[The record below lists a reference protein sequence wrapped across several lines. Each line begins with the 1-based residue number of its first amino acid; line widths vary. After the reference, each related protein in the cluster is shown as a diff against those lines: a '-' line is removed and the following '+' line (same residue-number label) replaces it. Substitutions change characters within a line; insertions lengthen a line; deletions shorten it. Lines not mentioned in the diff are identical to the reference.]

1 MENAFRLL
9 KKRGKHFLYA
19 RVSGHG
25 GVSCPYNN
33 GVCRMWTCIY

>member
-9 KKRGKHFLYA
+9 NKRGKHFLYA

-25 GVSCPYNN
+25 CVCCPYNN
-33 GVCRMWTCIY
+33 NVCCMWTGMY